1 MYLNILNGGER
12 GIRTLE
18 GFYTLHAFQASAIDH
33 SAISPKNSSKDA
45 CLLDHEGFRVATHLT
60 KSRRPN
66 QMLPL
71 LPSGPGGVHNI
82 SSRGNQVG
90 YHNVED
96 PKR

>member
-1 MYLNILNGGER
+1 MAER
-12 GIRTLE
+12 E
-18 GFYTLHAFQASAIDH
+18 GFEPSKAFTPYTLSKIAQSTTLP
-33 SAISPKNSSKDA
+33 SLRKNSSIDA

-90 YHNVED
+90 YHNVGD